1 MSLPHPIPEDLAEA
15 IAHRL
20 RAIAE
25 PMRIRLIDSL
35 RDGESC
41 VGELV
46 VATGASQQ
54 NVSKHLLVLL
64 DAGIIGRRKHGNR
77 VYYRVVDEGV
87 FALCEQVCGAIERQ
101 LLELSSLLETDG
113 RESGKRRI

>member
-1 MSLPHPIPEDLAEA
+1 MSLPHPIPEDLAEV

-25 PMRIRLIDSL
+25 PMRIRLLDRL
-35 RDGESC
+35 RDGDAC

-46 VATGASQQ
+46 ATTGASQQ

-64 DAGIIGRRKHGNR
+64 DAGIVGRRKHGNH

-87 FALCEQVCGAIERQ
+87 FALCEQICGTIERQ
-101 LLELSSLLETDG
+101 LLELSSLLERDG
-113 RESGKRRI
+113 

>member
-1 MSLPHPIPEDLAEA
+1 MTLPHPIPEDLADL

-25 PMRIRLIDSL
+25 PMRIKLIDRL
-35 RDGESC
+35 RDGEAC

-46 VATGASQQ
+46 EASGASQQ

-64 DAGIIGRRKHGNR
+64 EAGIVGRSKRGNR
-77 VYYRVVDEGV
+77 VYYRIVDEGV
-87 FALCEQVCGAIERQ
+87 FALCEQMCGTIEQQ
-101 LLELSSLLETDG
+101 LAEIGSLFERAG
-113 RESGKRRI
+113 QARS